1 MKKLALMVF
10 CFLAIAEA
18 VSAQTN
24 DKLLENN
31 RAFTGA
37 KATKKSY
44 HAIYQLD
51 VNDPKRIEKTL
62 RNILNALNDPRLKGK
77 LQVELVAFS
86 AGTDAYMKGGK
97 FEEDLKALV
106 ERGVIVA
113 QCNNTLQERKISR
126 DQIYDFIGIVPSG
139 NGELILRQA
148 EGWAIV
154 KP

>member
-1 MKKLALMVF
+1 MKKFALMVF
-10 CFLAIAEA
+10 CFLTIAEA
-18 VSAQTN
+18 VSAQTG

-62 RNILNALNDPRLKGK
+62 RNIMNALNDPRLEGK
-77 LQVELVAFS
+77 LKVELVAFS
-86 AGTDAYMKGGK
+86 AGTDAYMKGSK
-97 FEEDLKALV
+97 FEDDLKTLV
-106 ERGVIVA
+106 ERGVILA
-113 QCNNTLQERKISR
+113 QCNNTLKERKISR